1 MEPPSVLVIGAG
13 AAGLTAALFAAREGA
28 RVHVLES
35 SRKGGKKIIVS
46 GGGRCNVLPSEL
58 DPSRYVT
65 ASSPRTMRRMLL
77 AWPLDEQRAFFEDD
91 LGVRLALEP
100 ETGKL
105 FPRSNRATDVR
116 DALVAAALRAGATF
130 SFETRVTRL
139 RPRAGGWT
147 VETDR
152 GEREADRVIVAT
164 GGLSVP
170 KTGSD
175 GFGLRVAEA
184 LGHEMMPTYPALTP
198 LLADGAPHAG
208 LSGISAD
215 VRVHAPAG
223 KDGVRSEGG
232 FLFTHRGYSGP
243 SVLDVSHLTTL
254 AREAGRTQEVRVQWT
269 ERDAEEWA
277 RVLTE
282 PGAGLVLT
290 SLRDVLPNRLADAL
304 LEEAG
309 VPADRARAELRKD
322 ERKRL
327 VRVLTEYPLP
337 WTGDEGYKKAEVT
350 GGGVALREVDP
361 VTLES
366 RRQPG
371 LFFCGEVLDAFG
383 PIGGYNF
390 CWAWSTGRSAGR
402 GAASSGR

>member
-1 MEPPSVLVIGAG
+1 MESPSVLVIGAG

-28 RVHVLES
+28 RVRVLES
-35 SRKGGKKIIVS
+35 SRKGGKKIVVS

-77 AWPLDEQRAFFEDD
+77 AWPLADQRAFFEDD
-91 LGVRLALEP
+91 LGVPLALEP

-116 DALVAAALRAGATF
+116 DALVAAALRAGVTF
-130 SFETRVTRL
+130 SFETRVTGL
-139 RPRAGGWT
+139 RAREGGWT
-147 VETDR
+147 VETD
-152 GEREADRVIVAT
+152 GGDVQAERVVVAT

-175 GFGLRVAEA
+175 GFGLRAAKA

-198 LLADGAPHAG
+198 LLADGAPHAD

-223 KDGVRSEGG
+223 KDGVRSRGG

-254 AREAGRTQEVRVQWT
+254 AREAGRAQEVRVQWT
-269 ERDAEEWA
+269 DRDAEEWA

-304 LEEAG
+304 LEDAE

-327 VRVLTEYPLP
+327 IRVLTEYPLP

-402 GAASSGR
+402 GAGQRS